1 MILLAAVMIAG
12 CAVCNAQIKQNSEK
26 AAQQAKSGNTTQAAS
41 TASKT
46 WQNDRLE
53 RSTPGSSNLND
64 IVSKKAD
71 EARSAAQR
79 ESVKA
84 SGTTSSS
91 TSGSSSTGNNNSGT
105 TKTNNTNTSG
115 TTTQTNKK

>member
-12 CAVCNAQIKQNSEK
+12 SAVCNAQIKQNSEK
-26 AAQQAKSGNTTQAAS
+26 AAQQAQSGNTTQAAN

-53 RSTPGSSNLND
+53 KSTPGSSNLND

-105 TKTNNTNTSG
+105 TNTNTSG
-115 TTTQTNKK
+115 TATQTNKK